1 MLMRDIMIRWT
12 APLVCLAIATPIAA
26 QQRGGSSGGTTRLT
40 DRVEVMYQQSYLES
54 PTAGR
59 ADWMRFIVLW
69 RGQPGWR
76 FAKTSATERDDAE
89 RVRREVAAAAA
100 LANRTVMGNFANG
113 PSYFAELDRDNNALY
128 VLGNQYTIP
137 TRDSTLVILV
147 DRIDRL
153 GGPPFVVGA
162 AVVDGRMSSEL
173 VPKTWVSGDTT
184 FTVRPPKT
192 ALDLFLETLKKDPAV
207 AAFLQ

>member
-1 MLMRDIMIRWT
+1 MRNIAI
-12 APLVCLAIATPIAA
+12 AALALVCLANANASA
-26 QQRGGSSGGTTRLT
+26 QRGGSSGGTTRLT
-40 DRVEVMYQQSYLES
+40 DRVEVMYQQSYTES
-54 PTAGR
+54 STAGR

-76 FAKTSATERDDAE
+76 FAKTSVAERDDAE

-128 VLGNQYTIP
+128 VLGNRYAIP
-137 TRDSTLVILV
+137 SRDSTLVILV

-162 AVVDGRMSSEL
+162 AVIDGRMSSEF

-184 FTVRPPKT
+184 FTVRPSKT